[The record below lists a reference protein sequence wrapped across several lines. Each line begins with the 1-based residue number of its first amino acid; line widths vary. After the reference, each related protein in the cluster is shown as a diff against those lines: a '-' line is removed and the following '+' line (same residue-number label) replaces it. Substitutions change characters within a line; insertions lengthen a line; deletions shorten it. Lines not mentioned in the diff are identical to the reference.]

1 MNNFVLLY
9 RFDDKEQERSFEQGL
24 AKDFPRH
31 KMVTDAGFKYFGFAS
46 KSEPGVVDVLDGIL
60 NGMGIGV
67 KGNFGQR
74 DYVALY
80 FSREKDPD
88 NVKRQLLIGTD
99 EMVNKDAETMSAD
112 AHRNAIINLLKYDFL
127 KAEQQKK

>member
-1 MNNFVLLY
+1 MNNYVLLY
-9 RFDDKEQERSFEQGL
+9 RFDDKGREQQFEQQIQ
-24 AKDFPRH
+24 KDFPRH
-31 KMVTDAGFKYFGFAS
+31 KKETDAGFKYFGFAA
-46 KSEPGVVDVLDGIL
+46 KEEPGVVDTLDGIL

-67 KGNFGQR
+67 QGNFGQR

-99 EMVNKDAETMSAD
+99 EMVDKDAETMSAD
-112 AHRNAIINLLKYDFL
+112 AHRNAIINLLNHDFL
-127 KAEQQKK
+127 KEEQQNK